1 MADVKELQKV
11 ADEQT
16 RKDLGPASVPA
27 EASVEILDKP
37 IKVVLE
43 CSVCWLLQALRR
55 SVQGGKRVKRFITLY
70 RPTYVTGVRNN
81 VVVYRCG
88 DLRAKVFG
96 IRVPIL
102 WALDRVLR

>member
-43 CSVCWLLQALRR
+43 CSVCHNLDTPEGPLNRLENPGFCKHC
-55 SVQGGKRVKRFITLY
+55 GGAFKVVK
-70 RPTYVTGVRNN
+70 G
-81 VVVYRCG
+81 
-88 DLRAKVFG
+88 
-96 IRVPIL
+96 
-102 WALDRVLR
+102 